1 VLHESFLQ
9 LLRTY
14 GYGLV
19 FIAVGL
25 ESLGVPVP
33 GETALVA
40 AAALAARGHM
50 EIALVIAVAAAG
62 AILGDATG
70 YWIGRKGG
78 IAFVRRYGR
87 FLRMNDAKLA
97 HIKRF
102 FERHGA
108 KTVFFGRFIALLR
121 TWAALFAGV
130 GCMPYGRFTAYNASG
145 GIVWAAAFGV
155 IGYLF
160 GRNLERLQSILGDAS
175 WALAALVVAIIIGL
189 WIWRRRRESRSL
201 AQNASAADD
210 PEHSDA
216 ARRGRT

>member
-1 VLHESFLQ
+1 MLHENFLQ
-9 LLRTY
+9 LFRTY
-14 GYGLV
+14 GYGLLFLV
-19 FIAVGL
+19 VGL

-50 EIALVIAVAAAG
+50 KIALVIAVAAAA
-62 AILGDATG
+62 AILGDAAG
-70 YWIGRKGG
+70 YWIGRRGG

-87 FLRMNDAKLA
+87 FFRVNDAKLE
-97 HIKRF
+97 HVKRF

-130 GCMPYGRFTAYNASG
+130 GCMPYGRFTMYNASG
-145 GIVWAAAFGV
+145 GIVWAAAFGL

-160 GRNLERLQSILGDAS
+160 GRNLERLQSIVGDAS
-175 WALAALVVAIIIGL
+175 WALAIFVVLVVIGFWL
-189 WIWRRRRESRSL
+189 WRRTIESKMRKKSAPTAERR
-201 AQNASAADD
+201 
-210 PEHSDA
+210 DA
-216 ARRGRT
+216 R

>member
-1 VLHESFLQ
+1 MLHESFLQ

-14 GYGLV
+14 GYGLLFLV
-19 FIAVGL
+19 VGM

-50 EIALVIAVAAAG
+50 KIAFVVGVAAAA
-62 AILGDATG
+62 AILGDAGG
-70 YWIGRKGG
+70 YWIGRRGG

-87 FLRMNDAKLA
+87 FLRLNDAKLE

-130 GCMPYGRFTAYNASG
+130 GCMPYGRFTIYNASG
-145 GIVWAAAFGV
+145 GIVWAVTFGMV
-155 IGYLF
+155 GYLF
-160 GRNLERLQSILGDAS
+160 GRNLERLQNIVGDAS
-175 WALAALVVAIIIGL
+175 WALAIAVVLVVFAL
-189 WIWRRRRESRSL
+189 WIWRRRRESRPP
-201 AQNASAADD
+201 ASVAHAADD
-210 PEHSDA
+210 PKSPDETA
-216 ARRGRT
+216 

>member
-1 VLHESFLQ
+1 MLHESFLQ

-14 GYGLV
+14 GYGLLFLV
-19 FIAVGL
+19 VGL

-50 EIALVIAVAAAG
+50 KIAFVVGVAAAA
-62 AILGDATG
+62 AILGDAGG
-70 YWIGRKGG
+70 YWIGRRGG

-87 FLRMNDAKLA
+87 FLRLNDAKLE

-130 GCMPYGRFTAYNASG
+130 GCMPYGRFTIYNASG
-145 GIVWAAAFGV
+145 GIVWAVTFGMV
-155 IGYLF
+155 GYLF
-160 GRNLERLQSILGDAS
+160 GRNLERLQNIVGDAS
-175 WALAALVVAIIIGL
+175 WALAIAVVLVVFAL
-189 WIWRRRRESRSL
+189 WIWRRRRESRSP
-201 AQNASAADD
+201 ASVAHAADD
-210 PEHSDA
+210 PKSPDETA
-216 ARRGRT
+216 

>member
-1 VLHESFLQ
+1 MLHESFLQ

-14 GYGLV
+14 GYGLLFLV
-19 FIAVGL
+19 VGL

-50 EIALVIAVAAAG
+50 KIAFVVGVAAAA
-62 AILGDATG
+62 AILGDAAG
-70 YWIGRKGG
+70 YWIGRRGG

-87 FLRMNDAKLA
+87 FLRMNDAKLE

-130 GCMPYGRFTAYNASG
+130 GCMPYGRFTIYNASG
-145 GIVWAAAFGV
+145 GIVWAITFGV
-155 IGYLF
+155 VGYLF
-160 GRNLERLQSILGDAS
+160 GRNLERLQNIVGDAS
-175 WALAALVVAIIIGL
+175 WALAIAVVLVVFAL
-189 WIWRRRRESRSL
+189 WIWRRRRESRPP
-201 AQNASAADD
+201 ASAAHAADD
-210 PEHSDA
+210 PKSPDETA
-216 ARRGRT
+216 

>member
-1 VLHESFLQ
+1 MLHESFLQ

-14 GYGLV
+14 GYGLLFLV
-19 FIAVGL
+19 VGL
-25 ESLGVPVP
+25 ESLGIPVP

-50 EIALVIAVAAAG
+50 KIALVIAVAAVA
-62 AILGDATG
+62 AILGDAGG
-70 YWIGRKGG
+70 YWIGRRGG

-87 FLRMNDAKLA
+87 FFRMNDAKLEY
-97 HIKRF
+97 IKRY

-145 GIVWAAAFGV
+145 GIVWATAFGLL
-155 IGYLF
+155 GYVF
-160 GRNLERLQSILGDAS
+160 GRNLERVQNIVGDAG
-175 WALAALVVAIIIGL
+175 WVLAAVVLVAIIAL
-189 WIWRRRRESRSL
+189 WIWRRHREAKLGKTSSVSGDS
-201 AQNASAADD
+201 Q
-210 PEHSDA
+210 
-216 ARRGRT
+216 

>member
-1 VLHESFLQ
+1 MLHESFLQ

-14 GYGLV
+14 GYGLLFV
-19 FIAVGL
+19 VVAL

-50 EIALVIAVAAAG
+50 KIAFVVAVAAAA
-62 AILGDATG
+62 AIIGDAAG
-70 YWIGRKGG
+70 YWIGRRGG
-78 IAFVRRYGR
+78 IAFVRRFGK

-97 HIKRF
+97 HVKRY

-130 GCMPYGRFTAYNASG
+130 GEMPYGQFTLYNASG
-145 GIVWAAAFGV
+145 GIVWAIVFGIV
-155 IGYLF
+155 GYLF
-160 GRNLERLQSILGDAS
+160 GRNLEKLQNIVGDAS
-175 WALAALVVAIIIGL
+175 WALALVVVVAIAGL
-189 WIWRRRRESRSL
+189 WIWRRRREAKMSRGANTKSG
-201 AQNASAADD
+201 D
-210 PEHSDA
+210 
-216 ARRGRT
+216 

>member
-1 VLHESFLQ
+1 MLHESFLQ

-14 GYGLV
+14 GYGLLFV
-19 FIAVGL
+19 VVAL

-50 EIALVIAVAAAG
+50 KIALVVAVAAAA
-62 AILGDATG
+62 AIIGDAAG
-70 YWIGRKGG
+70 YWIGRRGG
-78 IAFVRRYGR
+78 IAFVRRFGK

-97 HIKRF
+97 HVKRY

-130 GCMPYGRFTAYNASG
+130 GEMPYGQFTLYNASG
-145 GIVWAAAFGV
+145 GIVWAIVFGIV
-155 IGYLF
+155 GYLF
-160 GRNLERLQSILGDAS
+160 GRNLEKLQNIVGDAS
-175 WALAALVVAIIIGL
+175 WALALVVVVAIAGL
-189 WIWRRRRESRSL
+189 WIWRRRREAKMSRGAKTKSG
-201 AQNASAADD
+201 D
-210 PEHSDA
+210 
-216 ARRGRT
+216 

>member
-1 VLHESFLQ
+1 MLHESFLQ

-14 GYGLV
+14 GYGLLFV
-19 FIAVGL
+19 VVAL

-50 EIALVIAVAAAG
+50 KIAFVVAVAAAA
-62 AILGDATG
+62 AIIGDAAG
-70 YWIGRKGG
+70 YWIGRRGG
-78 IAFVRRYGR
+78 IAFVRRFGK

-97 HIKRF
+97 HVKRY

-130 GCMPYGRFTAYNASG
+130 GEMPYGQFTLYNASG
-145 GIVWAAAFGV
+145 GIVWAIAFGIV
-155 IGYLF
+155 GYLF
-160 GRNLERLQSILGDAS
+160 GRNLEKLQNIVGDAS
-175 WALAALVVAIIIGL
+175 WALALVVVVAIAGL
-189 WIWRRRRESRSL
+189 WIWRRRREAKMSRGANTKSG
-201 AQNASAADD
+201 D
-210 PEHSDA
+210 
-216 ARRGRT
+216 

>member
-1 VLHESFLQ
+1 MLHESFLQ

-14 GYGLV
+14 GYGLLFLV
-19 FIAVGL
+19 VGL

-50 EIALVIAVAAAG
+50 KIALVIAVAAAA
-62 AILGDATG
+62 AILGDAGG
-70 YWIGRKGG
+70 YWIGRRGG

-87 FLRMNDAKLA
+87 LFRMNDAKLE

-121 TWAALFAGV
+121 TWSALFAGV
-130 GCMPYGRFTAYNASG
+130 GCMPYGRFTMYNASG
-145 GIVWAAAFGV
+145 GIVWASTFGV

-160 GRNLERLQSILGDAS
+160 GRNLVRLQNLVGDAG
-175 WALAALVVAIIIGL
+175 WVLAAVVLVAIIAL
-189 WIWRRRRESRSL
+189 WIWRRHRESKLEQRS
-201 AQNASAADD
+201 SANGDGD
-210 PEHSDA
+210 
-216 ARRGRT
+216 

>member
-1 VLHESFLQ
+1 MLHESFLQ

-14 GYGLV
+14 GYGLLFLV
-19 FIAVGL
+19 VGL

-50 EIALVIAVAAAG
+50 KIALVIAVAAAA
-62 AILGDATG
+62 AILGDAGG
-70 YWIGRKGG
+70 YWIGRRGG

-87 FLRMNDAKLA
+87 LFRMDDAKLE
-97 HIKRF
+97 HIKRY

-145 GIVWAAAFGV
+145 GIVWATAFGLL
-155 IGYLF
+155 GYVF
-160 GRNLERLQSILGDAS
+160 GRNLERVQNIVGDAS
-175 WALAALVVAIIIGL
+175 WALAVFVVAVVVGL
-189 WIWRRRRESRSL
+189 WVWRRRRESGRRQHD
-201 AQNASAADD
+201 ARPADD
-210 PEHSDA
+210 PKPPSGA
-216 ARRGRT
+216 A

>member
-1 VLHESFLQ
+1 MLHESFLQ

-14 GYGLV
+14 GYGLLFV
-19 FIAVGL
+19 VVAL

-50 EIALVIAVAAAG
+50 KIALVVAVAAAA
-62 AILGDATG
+62 AIIGDAAG
-70 YWIGRKGG
+70 YWIGRRGG
-78 IAFVRRYGR
+78 IAFVRRFGK

-97 HIKRF
+97 HVKRY

-130 GCMPYGRFTAYNASG
+130 GEMPYGQFTLYNASG
-145 GIVWAAAFGV
+145 GIVWAIAFGIV
-155 IGYLF
+155 GYLF
-160 GRNLERLQSILGDAS
+160 GRNLEKLQNIVGDAS
-175 WALAALVVAIIIGL
+175 WALALVVVVAIAGL
-189 WIWRRRRESRSL
+189 WIWRRRREAKMSRGAKTKSG
-201 AQNASAADD
+201 D
-210 PEHSDA
+210 
-216 ARRGRT
+216 

>member
-1 VLHESFLQ
+1 MLHESFLQ

-14 GYGLV
+14 GYGLLFLV
-19 FIAVGL
+19 VGL

-50 EIALVIAVAAAG
+50 KIAFVVGVAAAA

-70 YWIGRKGG
+70 YWIGRRGG

-87 FLRMNDAKLA
+87 FLRMNDAKLE

-121 TWAALFAGV
+121 TWAALFAGM
-130 GCMPYGRFTAYNASG
+130 GEMPYGQFTLYNASG
-145 GIVWAAAFGV
+145 GIVWAILFGIV
-155 IGYLF
+155 GYLF
-160 GRNLERLQSILGDAS
+160 GRNLERLQNIVGDAS
-175 WALAALVVAIIIGL
+175 WALAAVIVVAGVAL
-189 WIWRRRRESRSL
+189 WIWRRRRESKL
-201 AQNASAADD
+201 PKD
-210 PEHSDA
+210 PDTKA
-216 ARRGRT
+216 KA

>member
-1 VLHESFLQ
+1 MLHESFLQ

-14 GYGLV
+14 GYGLLFV
-19 FIAVGL
+19 VVAL

-50 EIALVIAVAAAG
+50 KIAFVVAVAAAA
-62 AILGDATG
+62 AIIGDAAG
-70 YWIGRKGG
+70 YWIGRRGG
-78 IAFVRRYGR
+78 IAFVRRFGK

-97 HIKRF
+97 HVKRY

-130 GCMPYGRFTAYNASG
+130 GEMPYGQFTLYNASG
-145 GIVWAAAFGV
+145 GIVWAIAFGIV
-155 IGYLF
+155 GYLF
-160 GRNLERLQSILGDAS
+160 GRNLEKLQNIVGDAS
-175 WALAALVVAIIIGL
+175 WALALAVVVAIAGL
-189 WIWRRRRESRSL
+189 WIWRRRREAKISRGANTKSG
-201 AQNASAADD
+201 D
-210 PEHSDA
+210 
-216 ARRGRT
+216 

>member
-1 VLHESFLQ
+1 MLHESFLQ

-14 GYGLV
+14 GYGLLFLV
-19 FIAVGL
+19 VGL

-50 EIALVIAVAAAG
+50 KIALVIAVAAAA
-62 AILGDATG
+62 AILGDAGG
-70 YWIGRKGG
+70 YWIGRRGG

-87 FLRMNDAKLA
+87 FFRMNDAKLEY
-97 HIKRF
+97 IKRY

-145 GIVWAAAFGV
+145 GIVWAITFGV

-160 GRNLERLQSILGDAS
+160 GRNLERIQNIVGDAS
-175 WALAALVVAIIIGL
+175 WALAVAVVVIAVGL
-189 WIWRRRRESRSL
+189 WIWRRRRESRRRVR
-201 AQNASAADD
+201 ASGDADD
-210 PEHSDA
+210 RKPPDA
-216 ARRGRT
+216 AG